1 MKKTSNFNPL
11 IVICMATYNP
21 KLDLFADQIKSIVSQ
36 THKNWIC
43 IINDDCSENEIYE
56 DMKKLVSNDNRF
68 LVYRNASNLG
78 FYHNFEKCLM
88 KVPKNADLVGFA
100 DQDDHWHR
108 DKLSTL
114 LNEFDE
120 DTTLVYSDM
129 NIVNTKG
136 ELISNTYWT
145 TRSNNYE
152 NLDLLI
158 FANTITGAA
167 SLFKRELL
175 DVALPFPERVGD
187 SYHDWW
193 IGCVALAN
201 GKLKY
206 IDKPLYEYH
215 QHAGNVL
222 GHFTKKAPSF
232 WKYLLS
238 AKLSRI
244 MWENYAIF
252 LNDFIRIVLVAN
264 TLRERCISVSSNK
277 QKIINEFADYQQSI
291 NKLMLRYIKSKFRR
305 KTITLGAEGRL
316 LQSYLVT
323 KFYTK
328 YRNAKERKVNLQSI
342 REVMDV
348 EDVSSIIYNVQQKI
362 APIKCKVLEN
372 AKKRIN
378 IIIPIIDFTYF
389 FGGYITKFNLAQ
401 QLSLAGND
409 VRLIIADWCE
419 FNPTLWK
426 KEISHYPGLEKFFD
440 KVEISY
446 AFDRSKPIEFSK
458 EDVLV
463 ATTWWTAHIANDLL
477 KYLNRKYFV
486 YLIQEYEPFTF
497 PHGTFFALAQQS
509 YEFPHKAI
517 FSTEF
522 LRDFF
527 RQSKIGVFDKDLKSG
542 EENSFSFENAITE
555 LNVDKES
562 RNRKTKK
569 VLFYFRPE
577 QHASRNMFEIGV
589 LALSNAIRNGC
600 FDSKKWEFY
609 GIGSVKPVKNIELP
623 NNLEL
628 KIIPRTSLEEY
639 KKLLPNYDLGIS
651 LMYTPHPNLVSIE
664 MASAGMIVVTN
675 SFANKTQQTLSKVS
689 SNIIVAEP
697 TIDGIEKMLFTA
709 VKLTND
715 YDSRIEGSKV
725 NWPSK
730 WKDSFN
736 KEIMATILKFFKES

>member
-1 MKKTSNFNPL
+1 MKESSSDPL

-21 KLDLFADQIKSIVSQ
+21 KLDLFADQINSILNQ
-36 THKNWIC
+36 THKNWLC
-43 IINDDCSENEIYE
+43 IINDDCSEKKVFE
-56 DMKKLVSNDNRF
+56 DIKKFVSKDNRF
-68 LVYRNASNLG
+68 LVYRNSSNLG

-88 KVPKNADLVGFA
+88 KVPKNADFVSFA
-100 DQDDHWHR
+100 DQDDHWHE
-108 DKLSTL
+108 DKLSVL
-114 LNEFDE
+114 VKELEE
-120 DTTLVYSDM
+120 DITLVYSDM
-129 NIVNTKG
+129 NIVSPKG
-136 ELISNTYWT
+136 ELKSNTYWT
-145 TRSNNYE
+145 TRHNNYE
-152 NLDLLI
+152 KLDLLL

-167 SLFKRELL
+167 SLFRRELL
-175 DVALPFPERVGD
+175 DVALPFPEKVGD

-201 GKLKY
+201 GRVKY
-206 IDKPLYEYH
+206 VDKPLYEYR
-215 QHAGNVL
+215 QHSGNVL
-222 GHFTKKAPSF
+222 GHFTQKQPSL
-232 WKYLLS
+232 WKNLLNLELS
-238 AKLSRI
+238 KLVWSS
-244 MWENYAIF
+244 YAVF

-264 TLRERCISVSSNK
+264 TLRERCTNISSDK
-277 QKIINEFADYQQSI
+277 QKIICEFADYQQSI
-291 NKLMLRYIKSKFRR
+291 NKLMLRYLRSKFRH

-323 KFYTK
+323 KFYSRYRKTK
-328 YRNAKERKVNLQSI
+328 ESKANLQSI

-348 EDVSSIIYNVQQKI
+348 EDVSSVIYTVQQKI
-362 APIKCKVLEN
+362 APIKCQVS
-372 AKKRIN
+372 ATTKKRIN
-378 IIIPIIDFTYF
+378 IIIPTIDFKYF

-401 QLSLAGND
+401 QLELQGND
-409 VRLIIADWCE
+409 VRLIIVDWCE
-419 FNPTLWK
+419 FNPSLWN

-458 EDVLV
+458 DDVLI
-463 ATTWWTAHIANDLL
+463 ATTWWTAHIANDILRHL
-477 KYLNRKYFV
+477 SRKIFV

-497 PHGTFFALAQQS
+497 PHGTFYALAQQS
-509 YEFPHKAI
+509 YAFPHKAI

-527 RQSKIGVFDKDLKSG
+527 RQNRIGVFKKDRQFG
-542 EENSFSFENAITE
+542 EENSLSFENAITE
-555 LNVDKES
+555 LNVDKEI

-600 FDSKKWEFY
+600 FDSKKWEFH

-730 WKDSFN
+730 WKDSFD
-736 KEIMATILKFFKES
+736 KEIMTTILKFFKES